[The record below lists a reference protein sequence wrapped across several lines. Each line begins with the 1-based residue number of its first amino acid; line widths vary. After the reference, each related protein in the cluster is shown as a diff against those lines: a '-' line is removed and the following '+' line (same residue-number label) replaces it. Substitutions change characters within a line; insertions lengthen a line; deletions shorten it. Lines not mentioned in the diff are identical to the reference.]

1 MSLGIN
7 AKVYR
12 NTGTWG
18 SPTWTEVPE
27 FESVQ
32 IDPRYTEGE
41 SNSRDSRFAR
51 GKLTLAGC
59 SATARLKVKPGN
71 TNFESLMDAFALATA
86 VDLLILD
93 GPRTTVGSRGIR
105 AEFNLMAA
113 GDDQGIT
120 SRLYRDLAL
129 NLNDSDN
136 LPKWAKVVTGPTIQY
151 AEPGGSWA

>member
-1 MSLGIN
+1 
-7 AKVYR
+7 
-12 NTGTWG
+12 
-18 SPTWTEVPE
+18 
-27 FESVQ
+27 
-32 IDPRYTEGE
+32 
-41 SNSRDSRFAR
+41 
-51 GKLTLAGC
+51 
-59 SATARLKVKPGN
+59 
-71 TNFESLMDAFALATA
+71 MDAFALATA